1 MSPDANRFFDDF
13 RVGERVRTRGYT
25 LTEADII
32 DFAFRYDPQPFHIDR
47 EWAKTSHFGGVIAS
61 GVHTLAITWRLM
73 LGTGL
78 IGEANLGGPGMDDLR
93 WLKPVYAGDT
103 LGAIIEVVE
112 ARTSAS
118 KPDRGVVKIAFTT
131 SNQHGEPV
139 MTGSVTIIVKRRG

>member
-1 MSPDANRFFDDF
+1 LSADAQRFFDDF
-13 RVGERVRTRGYT
+13 RVGERVPTRGYT

-47 EWAKTSHFGGVIAS
+47 ESAKKSHFGGVIAS
-61 GVHTLAITWRLM
+61 GVHTLAVTWRLM
-73 LGTGL
+73 LGSGL

-103 LGAIIEVVE
+103 LRAMIEVAE
-112 ARTSAS
+112 LRPSAS

-131 SNQHGEPV
+131 SNQHDEKV